1 MTVLIYDGTFSGFL
15 TTIFE
20 VYEYK
25 FEQPIIHRESEY
37 QAVLMDTEHRVVSN
51 PDKSKRVWKG
61 LSEKIS
67 ALALRAVY
75 RSFLSEEKNMENVL
89 LSYIN
94 YVFSSSNSVEYDFSH
109 PAVLKIQQV
118 AKMVYREKHRME
130 AFVRFQLTKDGLY
143 YALIQPDFNVLP
155 LIRKHFADRYAD
167 QRWVIYDS
175 KRKYG
180 IYYDLKEVT
189 EIEMSFDDKKPC
201 DISAVYEEGEELYQE
216 LWKQY
221 FSSVNIAARKNMK
234 LHIRHMPKR
243 YWKNLIEKQERE
255 GK

>member
-1 MTVLIYDGTFSGFL
+1 MTVMIYDGTFSGFL

-25 FEQPIIHRESEY
+25 FEEVIIQRESEY
-37 QAVLMDTEHRVVSN
+37 QAVLMDREHRVIN
-51 PDKSKRVWKG
+51 DPEKSKRVWKG
-61 LSEKIS
+61 VGEKLS
-67 ALALRAVY
+67 ALALRSLY

-89 LSYIN
+89 LAYIK
-94 YVFSSSNSVEYDFSH
+94 YVFSSSSSVEYDFSH
-109 PAVLKIQQV
+109 PSVLKIQQV

-130 AFVRFQLTKDGLY
+130 AFVRFQLTKDGLF

-155 LIRKHFADRYAD
+155 LIRKHFTDRYAD

-180 IYYDLKEVT
+180 LYYDLNETT
-189 EIEMSFDDKKPC
+189 EIEMSFDDKKP
-201 DISAVYEEGEELYQE
+201 DDVSAVYEEGEELYQE

-243 YWKNLIEKQERE
+243 YWKNLIEKQGR
-255 GK
+255 